1 MRGITP
7 DGLATVV
14 NVEWYGSDAVELTYK
29 EASGR
34 DLGLLTNAVRSALRS
49 KHDLMLENLALRQ
62 QLAVLTRQRART
74 RTKPADRLFWSGL
87 SRYWPGWRSTL
98 VMVQPETVIRWHR
111 TAWRGYWTWK
121 SRARH
126 PGRPRIS
133 KELQGLIARIA
144 TENPRRGA
152 VRIQGELLALGYE
165 VSAETVRCYRRR
177 ALQRPPSQSW
187 RTFLANHRPQL
198 WAADFFTVQ
207 TLTFKTL
214 YVFFF
219 ITPARR
225 RIVHFNVT
233 AHPTAP
239 WVWRQLLEA
248 TPWGQQPRYLIR
260 DRDRSYGGAFI
271 GKARAIGIKTVLTP
285 VRAPQ
290 ANAIAERVVGTLRRE
305 CLDHL
310 ITVNERH
317 LRPVLREYV
326 AHYNHVRPH
335 QALGLWA
342 PDDRRPRSPPR
353 SEGQVVGRPILGGL
367 HHEYERLAA

>member
-1 MRGITP
+1 MR
-7 DGLATVV
+7 
-14 NVEWYGSDAVELTYK
+14 TY
-29 EASGR
+29 
-34 DLGLLTNAVRSALRS
+34 LGLVTNAVRSALRS
-49 KHDLMLENLALRQ
+49 KHDLMLEDLALRQ
-62 QLAVLTRQRART
+62 QLALMTGQRART
-74 RTKPADRLFWSGL
+74 QTKPADRLFWSWL

-126 PGRPRIS
+126 PGRRRIS
-133 KELQGLIARIA
+133 KERQGLIARSA
-144 TENPRRGA
+144 TENPRWGA

-177 ALQRPPSQSW
+177 ALRPPPSQSW
-187 RTFLANHRPQL
+187 RTFVAKHRPQL
-198 WAADFFTVQ
+198 WAADFFTVH

-214 YVFFF
+214 SVFFF
-219 ITPARR
+219 ITHARR

-271 GKARAIGIKTVLTP
+271 YKASLRCGHRRRTP
-285 VRAPQ
+285 ARSVGSERSG
-290 ANAIAERVVGTLRRE
+290 ANVSTI
-305 CLDHL
+305 
-310 ITVNERH
+310 
-317 LRPVLREYV
+317 
-326 AHYNHVRPH
+326 
-335 QALGLWA
+335 
-342 PDDRRPRSPPR
+342 
-353 SEGQVVGRPILGGL
+353 
-367 HHEYERLAA
+367 

>member
-1 MRGITP
+1 MRACP
-7 DGLATVV
+7 A
-14 NVEWYGSDAVELTYK
+14 E
-29 EASGR
+29 R
-34 DLGLLTNAVRSALRS
+34 RAVRSARIASTAPL
-49 KHDLMLENLALRQ
+49 
-62 QLAVLTRQRART
+62 QLAVLTHQRART
-74 RTKPADRLFWSGL
+74 PTKPADRLFWSWL
-87 SRYWPGWRSTL
+87 ARYWPGWRSTL
-98 VMVQPETVIRWHR
+98 VMVQPETVIHWHR

-152 VRIQGELLALGYE
+152 VRIQRELLALGYE
-165 VSAETVRCYRRR
+165 VSAETVRCYRRTP
-177 ALQRPPSQSW
+177 QRPPPSQSW
-187 RTFLANHRPQL
+187 RSFLANHRPQL
-198 WAADFFTVQ
+198 WAADCFTVQ

-214 YVFFF
+214 YVFF
-219 ITPARR
+219 ITHARR

-248 TPWGQQPRYLIR
+248 TPWGQQPRYLIG

-271 GKARAIGIKTVLTP
+271 GKARTIGIKTVLTA

-290 ANAIAERVVGTLRRE
+290 ANASAERVVGTLRRE
-305 CLDHL
+305 CLDQL
-310 ITVNERH
+310 MIVNERH
-317 LRPVLREYV
+317 RRPVLREYV
-326 AHYNHVRPH
+326 AHYNHVRPR
-335 QALGLWA
+335 QALELWA

-353 SEGQVVGRPILGGL
+353 SEGQVVGRPILGGCITSTSVSP
-367 HHEYERLAA
+367 RDIRADDIFW

>member
-1 MRGITP
+1 MR
-7 DGLATVV
+7 
-14 NVEWYGSDAVELTYK
+14 TYP
-29 EASGR
+29 
-34 DLGLLTNAVRSALRS
+34 GLLTNALRSALRS

-62 QLAVLTRQRART
+62 QRAVLTRQRART
-74 RTKPADRLFWSGL
+74 RTKPAERLFWSSL
-87 SRYWPGWRSTL
+87 SRYWPGSRSTL

-111 TAWRGYWTWK
+111 TAGRGYWSWK

-126 PGRPRIS
+126 PGRRPIS

-144 TENPRRGA
+144 TENPRWGA

-177 ALQRPPSQSW
+177 ALRPPPSQSW
-187 RTFLANHRPQL
+187 RTFLAKHRPQL
-198 WAADFFTVQ
+198 WAADFFTVH

-219 ITPARR
+219 ITHAR

-233 AHPTAP
+233 AHQTAP

-271 GKARAIGIKTVLTP
+271 YKAPAIGIKTVLTA
-285 VRAPQ
+285 VRPPK

-305 CLDHL
+305 CLDCCCGSTSRTTTTRDRTRRSHCG
-310 ITVNERH
+310 
-317 LRPVLREYV
+317 LRTTGG
-326 AHYNHVRPH
+326 HGHRPG
-335 QALGLWA
+335 ARAKSW
-342 PDDRRPRSPPR
+342 
-353 SEGQVVGRPILGGL
+353 VGRSWTGCITSTSVSPRDIP
-367 HHEYERLAA
+367 ADDIFW

>member
-1 MRGITP
+1 MR
-7 DGLATVV
+7 
-14 NVEWYGSDAVELTYK
+14 TY
-29 EASGR
+29 
-34 DLGLLTNAVRSALRS
+34 LGLLTNAVRSALRS

-74 RTKPADRLFWSGL
+74 RTKPADRLFWSWL
-87 SRYWPGWRSTL
+87 SWYWPGRRSTL
-98 VMVQPETVIRWHR
+98 VIVQPETVIRWHR
-111 TAWRGYWTWK
+111 TAWRGCWTWK
-121 SRARH
+121 SRARQ

-177 ALQRPPSQSW
+177 ALRRPPSRSW

-198 WAADFFTVQ
+198 SAADFFTVQ

-219 ITPARR
+219 THARR

-233 AHPTAP
+233 AHRTAP

-248 TPWGQQPRYLIR
+248 TPWGQQPRYPVR
-260 DRDRSYGGAFI
+260 DRDRSYGGDAPI
-271 GKARAIGIKTVLTP
+271 DVKRSGGEAGSGRARG
-285 VRAPQ
+285 
-290 ANAIAERVVGTLRRE
+290 RRS
-305 CLDHL
+305 
-310 ITVNERH
+310 V
-317 LRPVLREYV
+317 
-326 AHYNHVRPH
+326 
-335 QALGLWA
+335 
-342 PDDRRPRSPPR
+342 
-353 SEGQVVGRPILGGL
+353 
-367 HHEYERLAA
+367 

>member
-1 MRGITP
+1 MR
-7 DGLATVV
+7 
-14 NVEWYGSDAVELTYK
+14 TY
-29 EASGR
+29 
-34 DLGLLTNAVRSALRS
+34 LGLLTNAVRSALRS
-49 KHDLMLENLALRQ
+49 KHYLMLENLALRQ
-62 QLAVLTRQRART
+62 LLAVLTRQRART
-74 RTKPADRLFWSGL
+74 QTKPADRLFWSWL

-98 VMVQPETVIRWHR
+98 VIVQPETVIRWHR
-111 TAWRGYWTWK
+111 TAW
-121 SRARH
+121 
-126 PGRPRIS
+126 
-133 KELQGLIARIA
+133 
-144 TENPRRGA
+144 GA

-177 ALQRPPSQSW
+177 ALRRPPSQSR
-187 RTFLANHRPQL
+187 RTFLANLRPQL

-219 ITPARR
+219 THARR

-239 WVWRQLLEA
+239 WLWRQLLEA

-271 GKARAIGIKTVLTP
+271 GKARAIGIKTVLTAM
-285 VRAPQ
+285 RAPQ

-310 ITVNERH
+310 MIVNERH
-317 LRPVLREYV
+317 LRLVLREYV

-335 QALGLWA
+335 QSLELWA
-342 PDDRRPRSPPR
+342 PDDRRPRSPPGGGGR
-353 SEGQVVGRPILGGL
+353 IVGRPILGGL
-367 HHEYERLAA
+367 HHEYEGLAA

>member
-1 MRGITP
+1 MR
-7 DGLATVV
+7 
-14 NVEWYGSDAVELTYK
+14 TY
-29 EASGR
+29 
-34 DLGLLTNAVRSALRS
+34 LGLLTNAVRSALRS

-74 RTKPADRLFWSGL
+74 RTKPADRLFWSWL
-87 SRYWPGWRSTL
+87 SRYWPGRRSTL
-98 VMVQPETVIRWHR
+98 VIVQPETVIRWHR

-144 TENPRRGA
+144 TENPRWGA

-177 ALQRPPSQSW
+177 ALRRPPSQSW

-198 WAADFFTVQ
+198 SAADFFTVQ

-219 ITPARR
+219 THARR

-233 AHPTAP
+233 AHRTAP

-248 TPWGQQPRYLIR
+248 TPWGQQPRLSDLGPR
-260 DRDRSYGGAFI
+260 PLVRRCLHWQGASDRDQDGPHC
-271 GKARAIGIKTVLTP
+271 RA
-285 VRAPQ
+285 
-290 ANAIAERVVGTLRRE
+290 GTAG
-305 CLDHL
+305 
-310 ITVNERH
+310 ERH
-317 LRPVLREYV
+317 RG
-326 AHYNHVRPH
+326 ACGGNA
-335 QALGLWA
+335 QA
-342 PDDRRPRSPPR
+342 RRSPPSNHR
-353 SEGQVVGRPILGGL
+353 E
-367 HHEYERLAA
+367 

>member
-1 MRGITP
+1 M
-7 DGLATVV
+7 
-14 NVEWYGSDAVELTYK
+14 
-29 EASGR
+29 
-34 DLGLLTNAVRSALRS
+34 
-49 KHDLMLENLALRQ
+49 
-62 QLAVLTRQRART
+62 LTRQRART
-74 RTKPADRLFWSGL
+74 QTKPADRLFWSWL

-98 VMVQPETVIRWHR
+98 VMVQPETIIRWHR

-144 TENPRRGA
+144 TENPRWGA
-152 VRIQGELLALGYE
+152 VRIQGELLALSYE

-177 ALQRPPSQSW
+177 ALRRPPSQSW

-219 ITPARR
+219 FTHARR

-248 TPWGQQPRYLIR
+248 TPWGQQLRYLIR

-271 GKARAIGIKTVLTP
+271 GKARAIGIKTVLTA

-310 ITVNERH
+310 IIVNERH
-317 LRPVLREYV
+317 LRLVLREYV
-326 AHYNHVRPH
+326 AHCNHVRP
-335 QALGLWA
+335 A
-342 PDDRRPRSPPR
+342 PERGPSRGSADPGRAASRVRASRR
-353 SEGQVVGRPILGGL
+353 VTFGRTTFSGSTPAATVTAP
-367 HHEYERLAA
+367 ERGPGRGSADPGRAASRVRASRRVTFGRTTFSGSTAAD

>member
-1 MRGITP
+1 MWSC
-7 DGLATVV
+7 ATRKRHP
-14 NVEWYGSDAVELTYK
+14 GVELTPR
-29 EASGR
+29 ASI
-34 DLGLLTNAVRSALRS
+34 
-49 KHDLMLENLALRQ
+49 
-62 QLAVLTRQRART
+62 
-74 RTKPADRLFWSGL
+74 
-87 SRYWPGWRSTL
+87 YWPGWRSTL

-133 KELQGLIARIA
+133 KELQGIIARIA

-177 ALQRPPSQSW
+177 ALRRPSSQSW

-214 YVFFF
+214 YVFF
-219 ITPARR
+219 ITHARR

-233 AHPTAP
+233 AQGTAP
-239 WVWRQLLEA
+239 WVWRQWLEA

-260 DRDRSYGGAFI
+260 DRDRSYGGDAPI
-271 GKARAIGIKTVLTP
+271 DVKRSGGEAGSGRARG
-285 VRAPQ
+285 
-290 ANAIAERVVGTLRRE
+290 RRS
-305 CLDHL
+305 
-310 ITVNERH
+310 V
-317 LRPVLREYV
+317 
-326 AHYNHVRPH
+326 
-335 QALGLWA
+335 
-342 PDDRRPRSPPR
+342 
-353 SEGQVVGRPILGGL
+353 
-367 HHEYERLAA
+367 

>member
-1 MRGITP
+1 MR
-7 DGLATVV
+7 
-14 NVEWYGSDAVELTYK
+14 TYP
-29 EASGR
+29 GV
-34 DLGLLTNAVRSALRS
+34 LTNAVRSALRS

-62 QLAVLTRQRART
+62 QLAVLTGQRART
-74 RTKPADRLFWSGL
+74 QTKPADRRFWSWR

-144 TENPRRGA
+144 TENPRWGA
-152 VRIQGELLALGYE
+152 VRIEGERLALGYA

-177 ALQRPPSQSW
+177 ALRRPPSQSW
-187 RTFLANHRPQL
+187 RTFL
-198 WAADFFTVQ
+198 
-207 TLTFKTL
+207 
-214 YVFFF
+214 
-219 ITPARR
+219 
-225 RIVHFNVT
+225 T
-233 AHPTAP
+233 A
-239 WVWRQLLEA
+239 
-248 TPWGQQPRYLIR
+248 
-260 DRDRSYGGAFI
+260 
-271 GKARAIGIKTVLTP
+271 

-290 ANAIAERVVGTLRRE
+290 ANASAERVVGTLRRA
-305 CLDHL
+305 CLDQL
-310 ITVNERH
+310 MIVNERH
-317 LRPVLREYV
+317 RRPVLRECV
-326 AHYNHVRPH
+326 ARYNHVRPH
-335 QALGLWA
+335 RALELWA

>member
-1 MRGITP
+1 MR
-7 DGLATVV
+7 
-14 NVEWYGSDAVELTYK
+14 TYP
-29 EASGR
+29 
-34 DLGLLTNAVRSALRS
+34 GLLTNAVRSALRS

-62 QLAVLTRQRART
+62 QLTVLTRQRART
-74 RTKPADRLFWSGL
+74 PTKPADRLFWSWR
-87 SRYWPGWRSTL
+87 SRYWPGWRSPL

-121 SRARH
+121 RRARH

-144 TENPRRGA
+144 TGNPRRGA

-177 ALQRPPSQSW
+177 ALRRPPSQSW

-198 WAADFFTVQ
+198 RAADCFTVQ

-219 ITPARR
+219 THARR

-239 WVWRQLLEA
+239 WVWRQLLEGSL
-248 TPWGQQPRYLIR
+248 PRFPGQFRCR
-260 DRDRSYGGAFI
+260 DYAASVSVVSLRS
-271 GKARAIGIKTVLTP
+271 
-285 VRAPQ
+285 
-290 ANAIAERVVGTLRRE
+290 
-305 CLDHL
+305 
-310 ITVNERH
+310 
-317 LRPVLREYV
+317 
-326 AHYNHVRPH
+326 
-335 QALGLWA
+335 
-342 PDDRRPRSPPR
+342 
-353 SEGQVVGRPILGGL
+353 
-367 HHEYERLAA
+367 

>member
-1 MRGITP
+1 MR
-7 DGLATVV
+7 
-14 NVEWYGSDAVELTYK
+14 TY
-29 EASGR
+29 
-34 DLGLLTNAVRSALRS
+34 LGLLGNAVRSALRS
-49 KHDLMLENLALRQ
+49 KHDLVLENLALRQ

-74 RTKPADRLFWSGL
+74 RTKPADRLFWSWL
-87 SRYWPGWRSTL
+87 SRYWCDWRSTL

-111 TAWRGYWTWK
+111 TAWRAYWTWK

-144 TENPRRGA
+144 TENPRWGA

-165 VSAETVRCYRRR
+165 VSAETVRCYRRK
-177 ALQRPPSQSW
+177 ALRRPPSQSW

-198 WAADFFTVQ
+198 WACDFFTVQ
-207 TLTFKTL
+207 TFTFKTL

-219 ITPARR
+219 ITHTRH

-260 DRDRSYGGAFI
+260 DRDRSYGGDFI
-271 GKARAIGIKTVLTP
+271 SKARGIGIETVLTP
-285 VRAPQ
+285 IRAPK
-290 ANAIAERVVGTLRRE
+290 ANAIAEHVIGTFRRE

-310 ITVNERH
+310 IIVNERH
-317 LRPVLREYV
+317 LRLVLRQYV

-335 QALGLWA
+335 QALDLWA
-342 PDDRRPRSPPR
+342 PDDRRPRSPPG